1 MKKGNSKEIKKHNGT
16 SSRENIHQISGTN
29 THLLVIKFKENQLDI
44 ASGDRQNT
52 NNNKAKENKT
62 LLDKDV

>member
-29 THLLVIKFKENQLDI
+29 THLLVIKFKEN
-44 ASGDRQNT
+44 
-52 NNNKAKENKT
+52 
-62 LLDKDV
+62 